1 MPIPILSLMPIK
13 ITDVMIMYDISL
25 PNKYCGECALKRQS
39 RTRRSVTMAT
49 LRKAKILIDQLQD
62 TLLERKRIIEVIRLT
77 PSENDNFELRQLVDR
92 TSRELGSLRE
102 QADNGQIGDYN
113 DLIDKYEKLLLGI
126 DDESG
131 LEIGAYKVEKLTE
144 RADMTKEVR
153 FEEHKQ
159 MEMQPF
165 DPYAE
170 SSPFKPYRDNEED
183 NDNNT
188 DDMPNHQMFAQHQ
201 QTMIEQDQEL
211 DQLHQSVQR
220 QHSMG
225 RAIHEELNDHIV
237 LLDDFE
243 RQVDDST
250 FNLDR
255 AQRRLSHFRKQAQEN
270 GSLVTI
276 IVLTVILITL
286 LVVLN

>member
-1 MPIPILSLMPIK
+1 
-13 ITDVMIMYDISL
+13 
-25 PNKYCGECALKRQS
+25 
-39 RTRRSVTMAT
+39 MAT
-49 LRKAKILIDQLQD
+49 LRKAKILIDQLLE
-62 TLLERKRIIEVIRLT
+62 TLQERKRIIEVIRLT

-92 TSRELGSLRE
+92 ITRELGSLRE
-102 QADNGQIGDYN
+102 QATNNDVNEYN
-113 DLIDKYEKLLLGI
+113 ELIDKYEKLLLGI

-131 LEIGAYKVEKLTE
+131 LEISAYKVEKLTE
-144 RADMTKEVR
+144 KADIPKEVR

-159 MEMQPF
+159 MEMQPY
-165 DPYAE
+165 DPFAE
-170 SSPFKPYRDNEED
+170 QTFKPYRDDEEEATN
-183 NDNNT
+183 NDPQ
-188 DDMPNHQMFAQHQ
+188 DMPNHQMFAQHQ
-201 QTMIEQDQEL
+201 QTMLEQDEEL
-211 DQLHQSVQR
+211 DHLHQSVQR

-225 RAIHEELNDHIV
+225 RAIHDELNDHIV
-237 LLDDFE
+237 LLDDLE

-255 AQRRLSHFRKQAQEN
+255 AQRRLNHFRKQAQEN